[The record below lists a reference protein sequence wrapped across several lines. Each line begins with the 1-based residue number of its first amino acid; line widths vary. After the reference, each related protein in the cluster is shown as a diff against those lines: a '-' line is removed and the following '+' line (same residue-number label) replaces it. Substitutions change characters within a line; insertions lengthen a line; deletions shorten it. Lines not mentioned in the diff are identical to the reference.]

1 MRRRSR
7 IIDFARL
14 LPALSDLGATSWAET
29 LPRQVER
36 RLQTRPHGDLA
47 RWLAAIESLPVPQS
61 TAIHLDRDAITAES
75 GSDAATRDRIE
86 RVLMD
91 LHPWRKGPFALHGVE
106 LDAEWRSNLKWRRV
120 APHLTRLDGRSAL
133 DIGCGNGY
141 YLWRMLGAGAK
152 LALGIDPTQLFVA
165 QFTAVRRLMGK
176 TLPAHAL
183 PLGVEDLPPGLAAFD
198 TVFSMGL
205 LYHRRSP
212 IDHLSMLRD
221 LLRPGGELVLETLVV
236 GGGAGRVLVP
246 ADRYAKMRNV
256 WFLPSAAELENW
268 LRRVGFRRIRTVDTT
283 ATTSEEQRS
292 TRWMRFE
299 SLADFLDPA
308 DRSRTV
314 EGHPA
319 PVRAIVLAHAPE
331 R

>member
-183 PLGVEDLPPGLAAFD
+183 PLGVEDLPP
-198 TVFSMGL
+198 
-205 LYHRRSP
+205 R
-212 IDHLSMLRD
+212 LRQ
-221 LLRPGGELVLETLVV
+221 R
-236 GGGAGRVLVP
+236 AVP
-246 ADRYAKMRNV
+246 ASSTEAPPLRTDLPYMEARRLWLDAFQRRYLLAILAEHDDNV
-256 WFLPSAAELENW
+256 SAAARAAGLDRRTIQRALAR
-268 LRRVGFRRIRTVDTT
+268 LREDD
-283 ATTSEEQRS
+283 
-292 TRWMRFE
+292 
-299 SLADFLDPA
+299 AD
-308 DRSRTV
+308 
-314 EGHPA
+314 EG
-319 PVRAIVLAHAPE
+319 
-331 R
+331 